1 LMPRVRA
8 TKRCSSTSGGAICSR
23 CPRNLT
29 SQILIMS
36 VHVQAQPVARE
47 SVAMVGVL
55 VARSLGL
62 AAGVALALLGM
73 AALLSIA

>member
-1 LMPRVRA
+1 M
-8 TKRCSSTSGGAICSR
+8 T
-23 CPRNLT
+23 
-29 SQILIMS
+29 

-55 VARSLGL
+55 VARSVGL
-62 AAGVALALLGM
+62 TAGVALALLGM